1 MEFEK
6 NGISKFFKND
16 ELDNIRK
23 TIKKIEERIN
33 ELYDMKNNILYD
45 LKKEL
50 ITKDYYAFYSNNYEQ
65 EIKLKNKEL
74 NDLKSNEFML
84 SHEEVTI
91 KEFLKKFKKYYN
103 LTEITE
109 NVLKDLINTIYITT
123 DRDIVIKYLDNE
135 VFELIRKKGEI
146 PDGEKQI

>member
-1 MEFEK
+1 
-6 NGISKFFKND
+6 
-16 ELDNIRK
+16 
-23 TIKKIEERIN
+23 
-33 ELYDMKNNILYD
+33 
-45 LKKEL
+45 
-50 ITKDYYAFYSNNYEQ
+50 
-65 EIKLKNKEL
+65 
-74 NDLKSNEFML
+74 ML

-146 PDGEKQI
+146 PDGEKQV